1 MSETRTVDVVVIG
14 AGLAGMSAAVRL
26 TQLGVK
32 PVVLEAGAAQSYLCA
47 SRYTGGLFHIAMDDA
62 LAPAEVARA
71 NLDKATSGTTAPE
84 LADAL
89 VANTRRGMDWLK
101 ALGVRFIS
109 AGPEGFRRNALSP
122 PGMRQ
127 TGTTG
132 TNGQPYWVG
141 RSGDSLLRTLEAK
154 LADGGG
160 QLLRGVRA
168 RQLCMDAGRCNGVQ
182 ATQGD
187 TALEFHAKAV
197 VIADGGFQANAQLL
211 ERFITKRPGQLLQR
225 NARSGHGDGLLMAE
239 AAGAKLVGMDRF
251 YGHMCYRDAI
261 TDERFWPYPIVD
273 SLCAAGIVV
282 DETGRRF
289 CDEGRGGVYIT
300 NEIARLPEPGKT
312 AVIFDSAIW
321 AGPGRDWILPPN
333 PYLVSAGGKLVTAA
347 SIEELAGMLGL
358 VPAALAETV
367 ANYNASLSGPSQL
380 SPPRTTGAG
389 KPWPIV
395 QAPFHA
401 LPIAAGITYT
411 MGGIATDANAQV
423 LDASDGAITGLYA
436 AGACTGGLEGG
447 GFAGY
452 SGGLTKSN
460 VFGLLAG
467 EAIARTHFSQGSS

>member
-1 MSETRTVDVVVIG
+1 MNETRNADVVVIG

-26 TQLGVK
+26 VQMGVK
-32 PVVLEAGAAQSYLCA
+32 PVVLEAGSAQSYLCA

-71 NLDKATSGTTAPE
+71 NLDKATSGTATAQ
-84 LADAL
+84 LAEAL
-89 VANTRRGMDWLK
+89 VANTPRAMNWLK

-141 RSGDSLLRTLEAK
+141 RSGDTLLRTLAAK
-154 LADGGG
+154 LSEGGG
-160 QLLRGVRA
+160 TLLRGARA
-168 RQLCMDAGRCNGVQ
+168 RQLRMEGGRCTGVL
-182 ATQGD
+182 
-187 TALEFHAKAV
+187 ALHDGQEVDYLAKAV
-197 VIADGGFQANAQLL
+197 VIADGGFQSNEELL
-211 ERFITKRPGQLLQR
+211 KRFITKRPERLLQR

-261 TDERFWPYPIVD
+261 TDVRFWPYPIVD
-273 SLCAAGIVV
+273 AVCTAGIVV
-282 DETGRRF
+282 DEGAQRF
-289 CDEGRGGVYIT
+289 CDEGRGGVYLT
-300 NEIARLPEPGKT
+300 NEIARLADPAG
-312 AVIFDSAIW
+312 ACVIFDSAIW
-321 AGPGRDWILPPN
+321 EGPGRDWILPPN
-333 PYLVSAGGKLVTAA
+333 PYLLSAGGKLVTGATL
-347 SIEELAGMLGL
+347 EELAGKLGL
-358 VPAALAETV
+358 PAAVLAQTV
-367 ANYNASLSGPSQL
+367 AKYNASLSGWADL
-380 SPPRTTGAG
+380 SPPRTAGAG
-389 KPWPIV
+389 KPWPILK
-395 QAPFHA
+395 APFHA

-423 LDASDGAITGLYA
+423 LDTGSAPITGLYA

-467 EAIARTHFSQGSS
+467 EAIARAHFSHV